1 MSQADKK
8 SKDLASELEDHSAEG
23 IEILTSEPSRLIRA
37 TIYLMFALLLTGFAW
52 SFIGRADVI
61 VKANGRLGPE
71 SEERRVYAPIDGEM
85 VDVYMAEGMPVSEG
99 DILARVNSP
108 AAIEVATRALNA
120 EMKFLDAQERY
131 ALFPAQKKAMENRLE
146 AMMSQI
152 TSEEALHK
160 KRVTESIAKLAEEQK
175 LKLEKARAKLEK
187 TKREQ
192 DLAKKVWEKHVRLF
206 ESPGG
211 GGISRQ
217 KVEEKKND
225 YLSKRTEYQL
235 AKTALGEFEIQM
247 SREYQKRKEDINKKS
262 ENLRNLTIQH
272 EELAVKLDQ
281 EKNRAE
287 TELKLAR
294 VAAEGTA
301 RVTFEDIDE
310 DNFLQIRAPT
320 SGVLTSVT
328 LTQSGDK
335 VEAKKPL
342 AGIAP
347 ADTRVVLHVEILE
360 KDRGFLKL
368 GMPVKMKFNA
378 FAYQR
383 YGFING
389 VLEYISP
396 NTVISRQLKKPVYKA
411 RISLDRDN
419 FAVGTQTF
427 PLRYGMIA
435 IAEIVVRKRRLI
447 DMALDPFRKVAG

>member
-1 MSQADKK
+1 MSQQERKP
-8 SKDLASELEDHSAEG
+8 KDLASELEDHSVEG
-23 IEILTSEPSRLIRA
+23 IAILTAEPSRLIHT
-37 TIYLMFALLLTGFAW
+37 TIYLMFALLVAGFAW

-71 SEERRVYAPIDGEM
+71 SEERRVYAPFDGEL

-99 DILARVNSP
+99 DVLARVNSP

-120 EMKFLDAQERY
+120 RMKFLDAQERY
-131 ALFPAQKKAMENRLE
+131 ALFPAQKQAMKNRIAALTDRITTEE
-146 AMMSQI
+146 AMH
-152 TSEEALHK
+152 E
-160 KRVTESIAKLAEEQK
+160 KRATESIAQLAEEQK
-175 LKLEKARAKLEK
+175 LKLDKTRAKLEK

-192 DLAKKVWEKHVRLF
+192 DLAKKVWEKHARLF

-211 GGISRQ
+211 GGVSRQ

-247 SREYQKRKEDINKKS
+247 NREYLKRKEDINKKS
-262 ENLRNLTIQH
+262 ENLRNLYIQR
-272 EELAVKLDQ
+272 EEIQLKLEQ
-281 EKNRAE
+281 EQNRAE
-287 TELKLAR
+287 AELKLAR

-310 DNFLQIRAPT
+310 DNFLQIRAPE
-320 SGVLTSVT
+320 SGVLTTVA
-328 LTQSGDK
+328 LTQPGDK
-335 VEAKKPL
+335 VEPKKPL
-342 AGIAP
+342 AGIVP
-347 ADTRVVLHVEILE
+347 ADDRVVLHVEILE
-360 KDRGFLKL
+360 KDRGFLRV

-389 VLEYISP
+389 ALEYISP
-396 NTVISRQLKKPVYKA
+396 NTVISRQLKKPVYKG
-411 RISLDRDN
+411 RIGLDRYH
-419 FAVGTQTF
+419 FAVGTQAF
-427 PLRYGMIA
+427 PLRYGMTA

-447 DMALDPFRKVAG
+447 DMALDPFRKVIG